1 MKIYKSIII
10 EDDIVE
16 QKILQSHLKKLN
28 HLEIVGIFANPLETI
43 PTLQTGEIDILISDI
58 ELPEITGIEL
68 IKALTNPPK
77 IIILT
82 SYPNYAVEAFEYGV
96 TDYLLKPYTFER
108 LLKAVNRAIEKN
120 DPSFKNKVEEK
131 TIFLK
136 SGRESLKFQID
147 NILYIEALGSF
158 TKVYTED
165 KVSIISESISIL
177 QEKLTN
183 DFIRVH
189 KSYLVSKKR
198 IAGISAK
205 NIILNDKKI
214 PLGVSYRE
222 VVEKSINID

>member
-28 HLEIVGIFANPLETI
+28 HLEIVGVFANPLETI
-43 PTLQTGEIDILISDI
+43 STLQTGEIDILISDI

-82 SYPNYAVEAFEYGV
+82 SYPNYAVEAFEHGV

-120 DPSFKNKVEEK
+120 DPSIKNKAEEK

-136 SGRESLKFQID
+136 SGRESLKFQIN

-205 NIILNDKKI
+205 NIIVNDKKI